1 MRTIGLILTLGLSIL
16 LLVTMSFTKKIHND
30 IHSISTT
37 ENAVEMKLS
46 LTSLVNMDVEDSVY
60 EIEDISV
67 IELEEEVTLEFDTN
81 AYLPSDFNPY
91 EGMNTYEE
99 LLFEEKIALSKIIDF
114 SVEQKELKIEDIK
127 IIELEE
133 ELDDDLLL
141 ESIKKPSLGMTIGDQ
156 KNIDAISIA
165 YKQLETLKF
174 SEI

>member
-16 LLVTMSFTKKIHND
+16 LLVTMSFTKKINND
-30 IHSISTT
+30 IQSISKT
-37 ENAVEMKLS
+37 ENALGMKLA